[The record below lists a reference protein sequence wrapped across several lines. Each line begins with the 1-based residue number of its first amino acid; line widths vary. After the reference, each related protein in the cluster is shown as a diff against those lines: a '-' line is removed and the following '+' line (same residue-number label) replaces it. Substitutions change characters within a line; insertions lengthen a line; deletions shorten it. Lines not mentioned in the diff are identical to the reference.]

1 MRFDLMEEGVAY
13 PKDHIFLYGFNVEKN
28 GFYCII
34 RFKYIK
40 RIKPIT
46 NLLNCKIGNG
56 LACPTF
62 FLMVRKPL
70 WSTKFIWFRSFTW
83 SAVCD

>member
-1 MRFDLMEEGVAY
+1 MCKNTFKLIVLIKGDKMRFDLMEEGVAY

-62 FLMVRKPL
+62 F
-70 WSTKFIWFRSFTW
+70 
-83 SAVCD
+83 